1 MTAFCRRTFCRMT
14 WLLALVLLAPSVAKA
29 QGAPKWAEDL
39 LKTWYERHNAGDA
52 AGVAA
57 LYTQDAVFTK
67 FKGRAALEKDLAAQ
81 FAKNKVTC
89 SGGFD
94 AFQEIAGSAAGWGH
108 DTCAV
113 VPRAGGAT
121 RTTRSR
127 WLAVY
132 ERQADG
138 SWLTVRDVFEEVKP

>member
-1 MTAFCRRTFCRMT
+1 MTTFRPAIRPMT
-14 WLLALVLLAPSVAKA
+14 WLLALVLLSPSVAQSQA
-29 QGAPKWAEDL
+29 APKWAADL
-39 LKTWYERHNAGDA
+39 LKTWYDRYNAADA

-81 FAKNKVTC
+81 FAENKTTC

-94 AFQEIAGSAAGWGH
+94 AFQEIAGSAVGWGH
-108 DTCAV
+108 DSCTV
-113 VPRAGGAT
+113 TPRAGGAT
-121 RTTRSR
+121 RTLRSR

>member
-1 MTAFCRRTFCRMT
+1 MTTFRPEIRHVM
-14 WLLALVLLAPSVAKA
+14 WLLAFALLTPSAARA

-39 LKTWYERHNAGDA
+39 LKTWYERHNAADA

-67 FKGRAALEKDLAAQ
+67 LKGRAALEKDLAAQ
-81 FAKNKVTC
+81 FAKDKVTC

-94 AFQEIAGSAAGWGH
+94 AFQEIAGSAVGWGR
-108 DTCAV
+108 DTCTLT
-113 VPRAGGAT
+113 PRAGGT
-121 RTTRSR
+121 SRTLRSR
-127 WLAVY
+127 WLLVY

-138 SWLTVRDVFEEVKP
+138 SWLTVRDVSEEMKP